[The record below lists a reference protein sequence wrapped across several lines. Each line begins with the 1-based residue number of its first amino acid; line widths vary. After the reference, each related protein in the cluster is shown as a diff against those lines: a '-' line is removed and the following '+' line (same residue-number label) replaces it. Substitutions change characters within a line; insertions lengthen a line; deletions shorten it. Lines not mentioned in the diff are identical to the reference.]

1 VTDAD
6 RANFRALAHSYL
18 DGTLADGDRVRF
30 EQLIASDDDA
40 ARELARLVLLHDA
53 LDREFTS
60 GVLASQNA
68 RFDAHLDADLDT
80 DLDTNLNTHVDQRQN
95 GRATKR
101 RAWLQRRVF
110 VAATLLLAVGLA
122 WIFATTGRDASAS
135 DVLARIVEAL
145 RSGDR
150 TYVLRAIEG
159 DGRMRRREAAFPLQE
174 KRPPAPIDGAL
185 VFLRNPASFVL
196 VRRDAEGREVVSGSN
211 GASAWIVPAE
221 GPVRVSS
228 DPARFRG
235 ALPGGRLDIPFIDP
249 HADLS
254 TLARNYDLVVQK
266 PAPAAGRPD
275 ARIVATRR
283 PDARGGPKEI
293 EIDFDA
299 KSALVRA
306 IRLVNL
312 PQAQGGPRAIEFEL
326 IDDAPLSDDFF
337 QHTSHHAKD
346 RAVLEER

>member
-1 VTDAD
+1 MTDAD
-6 RANFRALAHSYL
+6 RANFRALAHAYL
-18 DGTLADGDRVRF
+18 DGTLAEEDRIRF
-30 EQLIASDDDA
+30 EQMLASDSDA
-40 ARELARLVLLHDA
+40 ARELAQLVLLHDA

-68 RFDAHLDADLDT
+68 RFDAQVDARA
-80 DLDTNLNTHVDQRQN
+80 DQRHAVHA
-95 GRATKR
+95 RKR

-145 RSGDR
+145 RTGDR

-159 DGRMRRREAAFPLQE
+159 DGRMRRRDAAFPQQAI
-174 KRPPAPIDGAL
+174 RPPAPIDGAL
-185 VFLRNPASFVL
+185 VFLRNPASYVL
-196 VRRDAEGREVVSGSN
+196 VRRDAEGREVVSGSD
-211 GASAWIVPAE
+211 GASAWIVPAD

-254 TLARNYDLVVQK
+254 TLARNYDIVVQK

-283 PDARGGPKEI
+283 ADARGGPKEI

-346 RAVLEER
+346 RAVIEER

>member
-1 VTDAD
+1 MTDAD
-6 RANFRALAHSYL
+6 RANFRALAHAYL
-18 DGTLADGDRVRF
+18 DGTLAEEDRVRF
-30 EQLIASDDDA
+30 EQMLASDDDA

-60 GVLASQNA
+60 GDLVARTV
-68 RFDAHLDADLDT
+68 RFDAQLDT
-80 DLDTNLNTHVDQRQN
+80 RLDTHVDQQQN
-95 GRATKR
+95 ARTTKQ

-196 VRRDAEGREVVSGSN
+196 VRRDAEGREVVSGSD

-221 GPVRVSS
+221 GAVRVSE

-235 ALPGGRLDIPFIDP
+235 ALPGGRLNIPFIDP

-254 TLARNYDLVVQK
+254 TLARNYDIVVQK

-283 PDARGGPKEI
+283 A
-293 EIDFDA
+293 
-299 KSALVRA
+299 
-306 IRLVNL
+306 
-312 PQAQGGPRAIEFEL
+312 
-326 IDDAPLSDDFF
+326 
-337 QHTSHHAKD
+337 D
-346 RAVLEER
+346 R